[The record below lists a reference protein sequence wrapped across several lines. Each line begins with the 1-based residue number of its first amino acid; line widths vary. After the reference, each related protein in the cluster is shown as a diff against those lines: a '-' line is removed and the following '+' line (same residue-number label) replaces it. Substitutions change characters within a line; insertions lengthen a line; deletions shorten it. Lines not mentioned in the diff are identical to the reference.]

1 MLIKPKLML
10 IEECVYRRMEHYH
23 FSDDYYY
30 SAYGY
35 QGEKLFN
42 DTFPLND
49 NYIQRFNLTM
59 QHYYH
64 HFEVDRL
71 IITGETIYAL
81 DVKGH
86 HRTYK
91 NEREVWRKDGKTIKS
106 PISQYKQMKE
116 GMESLKQM
124 LGLPH
129 QVVCKMVFIQPGFDI
144 DVKEEGVLLFKDIKY
159 LMKHLHSE
167 HPVGKIELD
176 VLNYFETI
184 QKPISL
190 YERRPEFDMNN
201 IQSGIL
207 CEVCGMSIT
216 LGDNKDKNVSCIICN
231 QVKTKEEWVY
241 TALMELE
248 LLLNRGITIT
258 EANKWI
264 GRRHRNIVRRVLNKH
279 FVSNNEYY
287 KSAKKA

>member
-10 IEECVYRRMEHYH
+10 IEECVYRRMENYH

-49 NYIQRFNLTM
+49 HYIQRFNLTM

-91 NEREVWRKDGKTIKS
+91 NEGEVWRKDGKTIKS

-144 DVKEEGVLLFKDIKY
+144 DVKEEGMLLFKDIKY
-159 LMKHLHSE
+159 LMKHIHSE
-167 HPVGKIELD
+167 HPAGKIELD
-176 VLNYFETI
+176 TLNYFETI

-201 IQSGIL
+201 MQSGIL

-248 LLLNRGITIT
+248 LLLNRSITIT

>member
-1 MLIKPKLML
+1 ML

-23 FSDDYYY
+23 FSDDYHY

-91 NEREVWRKDGKTIKS
+91 NEGEVWRKDGKTIKS

-144 DVKEEGVLLFKDIKY
+144 DVKEEGMLLFKDIKY
-159 LMKHLHSE
+159 LMKHIHSE

-264 GRRHRNIVRRVLNKH
+264 GRRHRTNVRRVLNKH